1 MKAFLLAA
9 GLGTRLR
16 PYTDTIPKCL
26 MPICG
31 RPLLG
36 IWLDLLEFHGVT
48 EVLINTHHLEGKVRD
63 FIASENGRCI
73 KISLV
78 HEDILLGSAGTV
90 FKNRSFI
97 KDGLPFLIIYADNL
111 TNADLTG
118 LIDFHKMVSL
128 KGSLFTMGL
137 IRAPEPERCGIVTI
151 DKNMFITDFTEKPE
165 NPASDLANCGIY
177 ITDQRIFDFF
187 PENASA
193 SEILDF
199 GFDIIPSLK
208 GKMYGYNING
218 YLRDIGTL
226 ESYSS
231 ACNEWKAMM
240 NGNSTTERSCK

>member
-31 RPLLG
+31 RPILG
-36 IWLDLLEFHGVT
+36 IWLDHLATHGVT
-48 EVLINTHHLEGKVRD
+48 EVLINTHHLAEKVRD
-63 FIASENGRCI
+63 FIASENGRNI
-73 KISLV
+73 SISLV
-78 HEDILLGSAGTV
+78 HEDRLLGSAGTV
-90 FKNRSFI
+90 LNNRSFI
-97 KDGLPFLIIYADNL
+97 QDDSPFLVIYADNL

-118 LIDFHKMVSL
+118 LVDFHKVKSA

-137 IRAPEPERCGIVTI
+137 IRALEPERCGIVTL
-151 DKNMFITDFTEKPE
+151 DENMLITDFTEKPK

-177 ITDQRIFDFF
+177 VTDQRIFDFF
-187 PENASA
+187 PARVPDSG
-193 SEILDF
+193 IIDF

-208 GKMYGYNING
+208 GKMYGYHING

-226 ESYSS
+226 ESYRL
-231 ACNEWKAMM
+231 ACDEWISIKEE
-240 NGNSTTERSCK
+240 NSKTEGS